1 MTVINILLL
10 VGLFAV
16 AVVAAYLWGRLQS
29 SSSSSSGTSSERPS
43 ASDPSPTQ
51 PSAWQPTPA
60 TDQMPTVPHAR
71 TTSEPNVMPPK
82 NRPLRPV
89 IGANAAKVDP
99 NRPAIANISSWG
111 YQLQKL
117 DVEYAAASPFDLL
130 VIDYSHDGSQERV
143 ITPAEM
149 ARLKTK
155 PDGSRR
161 LVISYVSI
169 GEAEDYRFYWDDAWK
184 GRQPK
189 WLLEEN
195 KEWKG
200 NYPVCF
206 WEPGWQSVV
215 CGSPG
220 AYLDRIQALG
230 FDGVYLDKCDVFE
243 DLKEKLP
250 KVAATRPDL
259 EGDMVKFIAATSRY
273 LKSQDPNFLVVMQ
286 NAETL
291 LEHDALMRAID
302 GVAKE
307 SLLYGIGGPEKQNP
321 ADEIEFSSALLQ
333 KAKAAGKAVMVVEY
347 LNSAPKIEHARAA
360 LRESGCILYIAPK
373 DRNLKKL
380 IYDAPLSA

>member
-10 VGLFAV
+10 VGLFMV
-16 AVVAAYLWGRLQS
+16 AVLAAYLWGRLQAGRGAGS
-29 SSSSSSGTSSERPS
+29 A
-43 ASDPSPTQ
+43 ASDQRTEQ
-51 PSAWQPTPA
+51 PAPARPTPVA
-60 TDQMPTVPHAR
+60 ASTVELPRDVPTVPHSRAP
-71 TTSEPNVMPPK
+71 SDPVMPSK

-89 IGANAAKVDP
+89 IGPNAAAVEL
-99 NRPAIANISSWG
+99 NRPAVANITSWG

-117 DVEYAAASPFDLL
+117 DVAHAAASPFDLL

-149 ARLKTK
+149 AKLKCK

-161 LVISYVSI
+161 LVVSYVSI

-184 GRQPK
+184 GHQPK
-189 WLLEEN
+189 WLLPEN

-206 WEPGWQSVV
+206 WEPGWQSVI

-220 AYLDRIQALG
+220 AYLDRIMALG

-243 DLKEKLP
+243 DLQEKLP
-250 KVAATRPDL
+250 KVAATRPNL
-259 EGDMVKFIAATSRY
+259 EGDMVKFIVGITRY
-273 LKSQDPNFLVVMQ
+273 LKSQDPNAIVIMQ

-291 LEHDALMRAID
+291 LEHGELLRVID

-307 SLLYGIGGPEKQNP
+307 SLLYGINGPEQQNP

-347 LNSAPKIEHARAA
+347 LNSATKIAHANAV
-360 LRESGCILYIAPK
+360 LNGSGHVLYIAPK
-373 DRNLKKL
+373 DRDLKKL
-380 IYDAPLSA
+380 NYDEPLSA

>member
-10 VGLFAV
+10 AGLFAV
-16 AVVAAYLWGRLQS
+16 AVLVAYMMGRS
-29 SSSSSSGTSSERPS
+29 RSGGST
-43 ASDPSPTQ
+43 AAPTQ
-51 PSAWQPTPA
+51 KTTWQPTPVA
-60 TDQMPTVPHAR
+60 DRAAVPASEAPTVPYSR
-71 TTSEPNVMPPK
+71 TTSEPEAMPSK
-82 NRPLRPV
+82 KRPLRPV
-89 IGANAAKVDP
+89 IGPNAAAVDP
-99 NRPAIANISSWG
+99 NRPTVANISSWG

-117 DVEYAAASPFDLL
+117 DVDHAAASPFDLL

-143 ITPAEM
+143 ITPEEM
-149 ARLKTK
+149 AKLKTK

-169 GEAEDYRFYWDDAWK
+169 GEAEDYRFYWDEAWK

-220 AYLDRIQALG
+220 AYLDRVQAMG
-230 FDGVYLDKCDVFE
+230 FDGVYLDKCDVYE

-273 LKSQDPNFLVVMQ
+273 LKSHDPNFIIVMQ

-291 LEHDALMRAID
+291 LEHRELMQAID

-307 SLLYGIGGPEKQNP
+307 SLLYGIGGPEKLNP
-321 ADEIEFSSALLQ
+321 ADEIEFSSNLLQ

-347 LNSAPKIEHARAA
+347 LNNPAKIEQAA
-360 LRESGCILYIAPK
+360 ATLKGSGCVLYIAPK
-373 DRNLKKL
+373 DRDLKKL
-380 IYDAPLSA
+380 NYDAPLRA

>member
-1 MTVINILLL
+1 MSVINNLLAF
-10 VGLFAV
+10 GLFAV
-16 AVVAAYLWGRLQS
+16 AVLVAYMMGRS
-29 SSSSSSGTSSERPS
+29 RSGASGSSSGAAQKST
-43 ASDPSPTQ
+43 
-51 PSAWQPTPA
+51 WQPTPVA
-60 TDQMPTVPHAR
+60 DQAVAPEREQAPTVTYSR
-71 TTSEPNVMPPK
+71 TNVEPEAMPSK
-82 NRPLRPV
+82 KRPLRPV
-89 IGANAAKVDP
+89 IGPNAAAVDP

-117 DVEYAAASPFDLL
+117 DVDHAAASPFDLL

-143 ITPAEM
+143 ITPEEM
-149 ARLKTK
+149 AKLKTK
-155 PDGSRR
+155 SDGSRR

-169 GEAEDYRFYWDDAWK
+169 GEAEDYRFYWDETWK

-206 WEPGWQSVV
+206 WDPGWQSVV

-220 AYLDRIQALG
+220 AYLDRVQALG
-230 FDGVYLDKCDVFE
+230 FDGVYLDKCDVYE

-250 KVAATRPDL
+250 KVAATRPNL
-259 EGDMVKFIAATSRY
+259 EGDMVKFIAAISRY
-273 LKSQDPNFLVVMQ
+273 LKSQDPNFIVVMQ
-286 NAETL
+286 NAEGL
-291 LEHDALMRAID
+291 LEHDDLVQAID

-321 ADEIEFSSALLQ
+321 ADEIEYASNLLQ

-360 LRESGCILYIAPK
+360 LRESGCVLYIAPK

>member
-1 MTVINILLL
+1 MLLIDNLL
-10 VGLFAV
+10 VLGLFAV
-16 AVVAAYLWGRLQS
+16 AVLVAYMLGRS
-29 SSSSSSGTSSERPS
+29 RSG
-43 ASDPSPTQ
+43 ASGPTAAPGQ
-51 PSAWQPTPA
+51 KATWQPTPVA
-60 TDQMPTVPHAR
+60 NQPVMPEREEIPTVPHAR
-71 TTSEPNVMPPK
+71 TKVEPEAMPSK
-82 NRPLRPV
+82 KRPLRPV
-89 IGANAAKVDP
+89 VGPNAAAVDP
-99 NRPAIANISSWG
+99 TLPQIANIRSWG

-117 DVEYAAASPFDLL
+117 DVEHAAASPFDLL

-143 ITPAEM
+143 ITPEEM

-169 GEAEDYRFYWDDAWK
+169 GEAEDYRFYWDEAWK

-230 FDGVYLDKCDVFE
+230 FDGVYLDKCDVYE

-250 KVAATRPDL
+250 KVAAMRTDL
-259 EGDMVKFIAATSRY
+259 EGDMVKFISAISRY
-273 LKSQDPNFLVVMQ
+273 LKSHDPNFIVVMQ
-286 NAETL
+286 NAEGL
-291 LEHDALMRAID
+291 LEHDELVRAID

-307 SLLYGIGGPEKQNP
+307 SLLYGIGGPEKLNP
-321 ADEIEFSSALLQ
+321 ADEIEYASNLLQ

-347 LNSAPKIEHARAA
+347 LNNATKIEHAAAA
-360 LRESGCILYIAPK
+360 LKGSGSVLYIAPK

>member
-16 AVVAAYLWGRLQS
+16 AVLAAYLWGRLQAGS
-29 SSSSSSGTSSERPS
+29 SVGSAAADQRAGDAAVRRPVPV
-43 ASDPSPTQ
+43 ADATAEPTR
-51 PSAWQPTPA
+51 
-60 TDQMPTVPHAR
+60 DRPTVPYSPAR
-71 TTSEPNVMPPK
+71 PEPAMPPK

-89 IGANAAKVDP
+89 VGPNATTVDA
-99 NRPAIANISSWG
+99 NRPPVAGIGSWG

-117 DVEYAAASPFDLL
+117 DVRHAAASPFDLL

-143 ITPAEM
+143 ITPQEM
-149 ARLKTK
+149 AMLKRK

-161 LVISYVSI
+161 LVVSYVSI

-206 WEPGWQSVV
+206 WDPGWQSVV

-220 AYLDRIQALG
+220 AYLDRIMALG
-230 FDGVYLDKCDVFE
+230 FDGVYLDKCDVYE
-243 DLKEKLP
+243 DLKDNLP
-250 KVAATRPDL
+250 KVAATRPNL
-259 EGDMVKFIAATSRY
+259 EGDMVKFIVGITRY
-273 LKSQDPNFLVVMQ
+273 LKSQDPNFIVVMQ

-291 LEHDALMRAID
+291 LEHDELMQAID

-307 SLLYGIGGPEKQNP
+307 SLLYGINGPERQNP
-321 ADEIEFSSALLQ
+321 PDEIEFSSNLLQ

-347 LNSAPKIEHARAA
+347 LSNATKITHAKAV
-360 LRESGCILYIAPK
+360 LNGSGKILYIAPK
-373 DRNLKKL
+373 DRDLKKL
-380 IYDAPLSA
+380 NYDEPLSA

>member
-1 MTVINILLL
+1 
-10 VGLFAV
+10 
-16 AVVAAYLWGRLQS
+16 
-29 SSSSSSGTSSERPS
+29 
-43 ASDPSPTQ
+43 
-51 PSAWQPTPA
+51 
-60 TDQMPTVPHAR
+60 
-71 TTSEPNVMPPK
+71 
-82 NRPLRPV
+82 
-89 IGANAAKVDP
+89 
-99 NRPAIANISSWG
+99 
-111 YQLQKL
+111 
-117 DVEYAAASPFDLL
+117 L

-143 ITPAEM
+143 ITPEEM
-149 ARLKTK
+149 AKLKTK

-243 DLKEKLP
+243 DLEEKLP
-250 KVAATRPDL
+250 KIAATRPNL
-259 EGDMVKFIAATSRY
+259 KGDMVKFIASTSRY
-273 LKSQDPNFLVVMQ
+273 LKSQDPNFIVVMQ
-286 NAETL
+286 NAESL
-291 LEHDALMRAID
+291 LEYDELVQAID

-307 SLLYGIGGPEKQNP
+307 SLLYGINGPEKQNP
-321 ADEIEFSSALLQ
+321 PDEIEFSSNLLQ

-347 LNSAPKIEHARAA
+347 LNSAPKIEHAKAA
-360 LRESGCILYIAPK
+360 LKGSGCVLYIAPK

-380 IYDAPLSA
+380 NYEAPLSA

>member
-1 MTVINILLL
+1 MSVINNLLALGL
-10 VGLFAV
+10 VAV
-16 AVVAAYLWGRLQS
+16 AVLVAYLMGRS
-29 SSSSSSGTSSERPS
+29 RSGTATAP
-43 ASDPSPTQ
+43 DQKT
-51 PSAWQPTPA
+51 AWQPTPVA
-60 TDQMPTVPHAR
+60 DQAADQAAIPASEAPTVPHSR
-71 TTSEPNVMPPK
+71 TKSEPQAMPPK

-89 IGANAAKVDP
+89 VGPNAASNDAS
-99 NRPAIANISSWG
+99 RPAVANISSWG

-117 DVEYAAASPFDLL
+117 DVDYAAASPYDLL

-143 ITPAEM
+143 ITPEEM
-149 ARLKTK
+149 AKLKTK

-184 GRQPK
+184 GSQPK

-206 WEPGWQSVV
+206 WDQGWQSVV

-220 AYLDRIQALG
+220 AYLDRIMALG
-230 FDGVYLDKCDVFE
+230 FDGVYLDKCDVYE

-250 KVAATRPDL
+250 KVAATRKDL
-259 EGDMVKFIAATSRY
+259 QGDMVKFVIGVARY
-273 LKSQDPNFLVVMQ
+273 LKSQDPNFIVIMQ
-286 NAETL
+286 NAEGL
-291 LEHDALMRAID
+291 LEHDDLVQAID
-302 GVAKE
+302 GIAKE

-321 ADEIEFSSALLQ
+321 PDEIEYSSNLLQ

-347 LNSAPKIEHARAA
+347 LNSAPKIEHAKAA
-360 LRESGCILYIAPK
+360 LKGSGCVLYIAPK
-373 DRNLKKL
+373 DRVLKKL
-380 IYDAPLSA
+380 NYDAPLSA